1 MIRHYKHH
9 EGFSLIELLAVVAII
24 GILAA
29 ISIPKLMNSRRA
41 ANEGSAVSTL
51 RTIHSVEASYQS
63 TVGSGSFG
71 DLPTLVTN
79 RMLDPTFASSTKS
92 GYSFEIVPS
101 ASGVNPPN
109 FFASGIPTITSGIA
123 QTGTRR
129 FGVCEDG
136 ILKSDTTLMAFADWA
151 EVASTPGFNN

>member
-1 MIRHYKHH
+1 MIGHYKNH
-9 EGFSLIELLAVVAII
+9 EGFSLIELLSVVAII

-63 TVGSGSFG
+63 TTGAGNFA
-71 DLPTLVTN
+71 DLPSLVSN
-79 RMLDPTFASSTKS
+79 QMLDPTFASSIKS
-92 GYSFEIVPS
+92 GYSFEVVPTP
-101 ASGVNPPN
+101 AGVNPAR
-109 FFASGIPTITSGIA
+109 FYASGIPSVTSGIA

-136 ILKSDTTLMAFADWA
+136 VLKSDTTLMTFADWS
-151 EVASTPGFNN
+151 EVATTPGLSN